1 MKDKI
6 NLTLLILI
14 FYLSGCATLSG
25 PSTYP
30 PGAEGLEGIYHRMVR
45 GQTLWRVS
53 KIYNVE
59 LNELI
64 RINKIPD
71 VRDIKTGQLI
81 FIPRAQKIK
90 PSASTLALESF
101 EEFTWP
107 VKGKV
112 ITYFGQKKNNIVN
125 KGLNIAIAS
134 GADITASRSGV
145 ISFYSPNFRSLGKTI
160 IIDHQDGF
168 ISLYSKLSDVLVT
181 PGEKVSRGK
190 RIGKIISGRRQDNYL
205 HFEIRKGHLAQNP
218 LFYLP

>member
-107 VKGKV
+107 V
-112 ITYFGQKKNNIVN
+112 
-125 KGLNIAIAS
+125 
-134 GADITASRSGV
+134 
-145 ISFYSPNFRSLGKTI
+145 P
-160 IIDHQDGF
+160 
-168 ISLYSKLSDVLVT
+168 VLK
-181 PGEKVSRGK
+181 P
-190 RIGKIISGRRQDNYL
+190 
-205 HFEIRKGHLAQNP
+205 
-218 LFYLP
+218 